1 MKTVSWTCKKNI
13 ELYQNKSEQAAELIP
28 AVQVSVELMEEYAQ
42 NLEELL
48 NQNIHLS
55 HEPLSSGGYQRN
67 NLKSRLLWQD

>member
-1 MKTVSWTCKKNI
+1 
-13 ELYQNKSEQAAELIP
+13 
-28 AVQVSVELMEEYAQ
+28 MEEYAQ